1 MRQFLKRLAIALFP
15 VLLMGGFNF
24 FRDRAHIVRSES
36 FISGVRDSMQGGRQ
50 VAGLEDYNERA
61 LARQIAQ
68 QYGTQPDVLILGS
81 SRSAEL
87 TAWMCG
93 GKDALN
99 LSVSGASWQDH
110 VGLYMAAGQ
119 SGKLASVKKLYLCV
133 DPWLLNPNNGEVR
146 WQTLNDEVARAA
158 HNWSL
163 KGYRTARSERQWMA
177 KLREMFNPL
186 YAWENLTQAPVPYFS
201 TTDTVS
207 THKLVFANGTIRQ
220 QKEKDARSLEETR
233 ERAREFASRKDLFHL
248 AKFNKLDSSGLTA
261 LEQLAMEIE
270 GSGAAVHLLLMPFHP
285 LVYAR
290 MQTDRRYT
298 NVALSEQAFRQMASL
313 HGWRIYGS
321 YDPVKAGMTENDF
334 FDGMHLKRSVL
345 TRLLQ
350 P

>member
-1 MRQFLKRLAIALFP
+1 MRQFLIRLAIALLP
-15 VLLMGGFNF
+15 ILLMGAFNL

-36 FISGVRDSMQGGRQ
+36 FIAGVRDSMSNGRQ
-50 VAGLEDYNERA
+50 VAGLNDYNERA

-68 QYGTQPDVLILGS
+68 QYATQPDVLILGS

-99 LSVSGASWQDH
+99 LSVSGAAWQDH
-110 VGLYMAAGQ
+110 AGLYTVAAQ
-119 SGKLASVKKLYLCV
+119 SGKLGRVKKLYLCA

-158 HNWSL
+158 HNWQI
-163 KGYRTARSERQWMA
+163 KGYRTAHSERQWMA

-201 TTDTVS
+201 TSDTVS

-220 QKEKDARSLEETR
+220 QKEKDARGLEETR
-233 ERAREFASRKDLFHL
+233 TRAREFASRKDLFHL
-248 AKFNKLDSSGLTA
+248 ARFDKLDSSGLMA
-261 LEQLAMEIE
+261 LEMLGREMQEA
-270 GSGAAVHLLLMPFHP
+270 GAEVHLLLIPFHP
-285 LVYAR
+285 LVMAR
-290 MQTDRRYT
+290 MQTDRRYG
-298 NVALSEQAFRQMASL
+298 NVHQTEVTFRKMAGAN
-313 HGWRIYGS
+313 GWQIHGS
-321 YDPVKAGMTENDF
+321 YNPVQAGMTEADF

-345 TRLLQ
+345 TRLLK

>member
-1 MRQFLKRLAIALFP
+1 MRQFLKRLAIALLP

-68 QYGTQPDVLILGS
+68 QYATQPDVLILGS

-93 GKDALN
+93 GKDVLN

-110 VGLYMAAGQ
+110 VGLYIAAGQ
-119 SGKLASVKKLYLCV
+119 SGKLALVKKLYLCV

-158 HNWSL
+158 RNWQI
-163 KGYRTARSERQWMA
+163 KGYRSPYSERQWMA

-186 YAWENLTQAPVPYFS
+186 YAWENLTQAPVPFFA

-207 THKLVFANGTIRQ
+207 THKLVFSNGSIRQ
-220 QKEKDARSLEETR
+220 QKEKDARGLEESR

-248 AKFNKLDSSGLTA
+248 AKFDRMDSACLRA
-261 LEQLAMEIE
+261 LEFMLKELQE
-270 GSGAAVHLLLMPFHP
+270 SGAEVHLLLMPFHP
-285 LVYAR
+285 LVYTR
-290 MQTDRRYT
+290 MQTDRRYAR
-298 NVALSEQAFRQMASL
+298 VAEAENTFRSMAAAQ
-313 HGWRIYGS
+313 GWRITGS
-321 YDPVKAGMTENDF
+321 YDPARAGMTELDF

-345 TRLLQ
+345 TRLLK

>member
-1 MRQFLKRLAIALFP
+1 MRQFLKRLAIALLP

-68 QYGTQPDVLILGS
+68 QYATQPDVLILGS

-93 GKDALN
+93 GKDVLN

-110 VGLYMAAGQ
+110 VGLYIAAGQ
-119 SGKLASVKKLYLCV
+119 SGKLALVKKLYLCV

-158 HNWSL
+158 RNWQI
-163 KGYRTARSERQWMA
+163 KGYRSPYSERQWMA

-186 YAWENLTQAPVPYFS
+186 YAWENLTQAPVPFFA

-207 THKLVFANGTIRQ
+207 THKLVFSNGSIRQ
-220 QKEKDARSLEETR
+220 QKEKDARGLEESR
-233 ERAREFASRKDLFHL
+233 ERAREFASHGFSLSAGIGIHVEGVKGKRCRSASLVDAF
-248 AKFNKLDSSGLTA
+248 SSPRLHPHA
-261 LEQLAMEIE
+261 NRPPLRP
-270 GSGAAVHLLLMPFHP
+270 GSGGGKHL
-285 LVYAR
+285 
-290 MQTDRRYT
+290 Q
-298 NVALSEQAFRQMASL
+298 E
-313 HGWRIYGS
+313 YGRC
-321 YDPVKAGMTENDF
+321 AGLAYYRF
-334 FDGMHLKRSVL
+334 I
-345 TRLLQ
+345 
-350 P
+350 

>member
-1 MRQFLKRLAIALFP
+1 
-15 VLLMGGFNF
+15 MGGFNF

-68 QYGTQPDVLILGS
+68 QYATQPDVLILGS

-93 GKDALN
+93 GKDVLN

-110 VGLYMAAGQ
+110 VGLYIAAGQ
-119 SGKLASVKKLYLCV
+119 SGKLALVKKLYLCV

-158 HNWSL
+158 RNWQI
-163 KGYRTARSERQWMA
+163 KGYRSPYSERQWMA

-186 YAWENLTQAPVPYFS
+186 YAWENLTQAPVPFFA

-207 THKLVFANGTIRQ
+207 THKLVFSNGSIRQ
-220 QKEKDARSLEETR
+220 QKEKDARGLEESR

-248 AKFNKLDSSGLTA
+248 AKFDRMDSACLRA
-261 LEQLAMEIE
+261 LEFMLKELKE
-270 GSGAAVHLLLMPFHP
+270 SGAEVHLLLMPFHP
-285 LVYAR
+285 LVYTR
-290 MQTDRRYT
+290 MQTDRRYAR
-298 NVALSEQAFRQMASL
+298 VAEAENTFRSMAAAQ
-313 HGWRIYGS
+313 GWRITGS
-321 YDPVKAGMTENDF
+321 YDPARAGMTELDF

-345 TRLLQ
+345 TRLLK

>member
-1 MRQFLKRLAIALFP
+1 MRPFLLRTLIALLP
-15 VLLMGGFNF
+15 ILLMGAFNF
-24 FRDRAHIVRSES
+24 FRDRAHIVRSAS
-36 FISGVRDSMQGGRQ
+36 FIGEVLDSMQNGRQ

-68 QYGTQPDVLILGS
+68 QYPTQPDVLILGS

-99 LSVSGASWQDH
+99 LSVSGAAWQDH
-110 VGLYMAAGQ
+110 VGLYMAASQ
-119 SGKLASVKKLYLCV
+119 HGKLPLVKQLYLCA

-158 HNWSL
+158 HDWQIQ
-163 KGYRTARSERQWMA
+163 GYRTPHSERQWMA

-186 YAWENLTQAPVPYFS
+186 YAWENLTQPPVPFFA
-201 TTDTVS
+201 TIDTVS
-207 THKLVFANGTIRQ
+207 THKLVFANGSIRQ
-220 QKEKDARSLEETR
+220 QKEKDARGVEETR
-233 ERAREFASRKDLFHL
+233 DRAREFASRKDLFHL
-248 AKFNKLDSSGLTA
+248 AKFDRIDSSGL
-261 LEQLAMEIE
+261 QAMEIVGKE
-270 GSGAAVHLLLMPFHP
+270 MQERGATVHLLLMPFHP

-290 MQTDRRYT
+290 MQTDRRYAR
-298 NVALSEQAFRQMASL
+298 VAAAEAAFRQLAAAQ
-313 HGWRIYGS
+313 GWRISGS
-321 YDPVKAGMTENDF
+321 YDPAKAGMTELDF

-345 TRLLQ
+345 TRLLK